1 MTNQRKNAYLIIGGS
16 VIFLLGLLLMKVLI
30 TPAPVCDPKIKS
42 KTVVLLDRSQGVAKQ
57 TTEAIVNRTWQHIE
71 DSVSVGELV
80 TIYDLTQDSKK
91 NLKPIFQ
98 ACKPRNEG
106 SQLTEN
112 AKRVKLEFQNFNKK
126 LKNELANPID
136 GSDESPLAQALI
148 DLSLDNKNFQSKDVT
163 KLLIFS
169 DFMEHTPKF
178 SLYKCTDGK
187 QAIQQ
192 FRSSKT
198 GAMERPE
205 FNNVEVQM
213 HLIPRDDISKS
224 ALQCRP
230 IFWNWFFG
238 DNKGSCKKN
247 SCLTP
252 IYLPG

>member
-1 MTNQRKNAYLIIGGS
+1 MTSQRKKAYLIIGGS

-30 TPAPVCDPKIKS
+30 TPAPVCDPKVKS

-98 ACKPRNEG
+98 ACKPRDEG

-112 AKRVKLEFQNFNKK
+112 AKRVKLEFQNFKKK
-126 LKNELANPID
+126 LSSELANPIN
-136 GSDESPLAQALI
+136 GSDESPIAQALI

-192 FRSSKT
+192 FRSS
-198 GAMERPE
+198 
-205 FNNVEVQM
+205 
-213 HLIPRDDISKS
+213 
-224 ALQCRP
+224 C
-230 IFWNWFFG
+230 
-238 DNKGSCKKN
+238 
-247 SCLTP
+247 
-252 IYLPG
+252 